1 MNIKTRCL
9 LCLFV
14 CCFVFGLYA
23 QQDGEKTKIVH
34 DLSKGKF
41 EIKSFDA
48 QSRKAEES
56 AIYFE
61 VENKKTNAGRI
72 ILDLSTLNQEDVTI
86 AWQNYSTGA
95 KKARWSVRLQYRLS
109 DTSEWK
115 DVTDAR
121 SRPYEF
127 YTGKRAV
134 SRTFSKVVLPSECNN
149 RNRIQISWKYSKL
162 RGKGNDPKIST
173 RNICVSSQTDPYNGA
188 AVELNV
194 TRHLNDKTIEVK
206 KVDFNHIPLPYTY
219 PETIRLKFSGK
230 YLRDSVRLE
239 ISGADKEYFSVDS
252 KSIDA
257 GTSPKSVTVCY
268 SPRKAG
274 IHKATLTIKTRK
286 LAKNIIIPL
295 EGSCAKASEFRKNL
309 ISNETSAEENIDFAA
324 DIFSGKEYQFRMN
337 VSGNQDELTSYG
349 NDVLNNDI
357 SVTYKWYR
365 NNVLLKEYDD
375 RPKVHDYCVPLQS
388 PATANKLEI
397 VISNKDR
404 LEIKDWYF
412 GFPKPKCLVRSGN
425 WNDPTIWEPEGE
437 PNMEDF
443 VYIEDSCKVKVTT
456 DVVCSML
463 VLGDNVNI
471 DINTGKMFYVSGDIV
486 YGNRSYFTVHQN
498 LLSEKWNYISSPV
511 NQARALVY
519 SMRKSG
525 NETWLMKYNTGVV
538 SKHGDHW
545 SEYLMDPNYILQPG
559 HGYAV
564 YTHEDLDVKY
574 EGILCNSKTTVSLTT
589 KNNDKWNLVGNPFTA
604 PLSTGKLFEDIDG
617 KIQGNAIFLFDRENK
632 VYNPIIVDENE
643 EVMIP
648 SLESFFVEAMQDGR
662 EITFKRNHQYIPK
675 TGRGSTVNHNY
686 LSLAATVGNK
696 RQYALMGMIDD
707 AKYGFDEYD
716 AHKMFGISEDMPE
729 IYFIVDGEELSV
741 NTFPDYPA
749 AFDIGLYIGRE
760 AEVGLRL
767 DNLSV
772 LPQNISVMVEDKYE
786 HKFYDLCLPNK
797 ITASLKSGNTNDRY
811 RIYLNKAVNIYEIHP
826 EYSGIYIWND
836 NGRILVYGDG
846 THRLQKVRVS
856 DKERNL
862 IEEQEF
868 DSNVLVFD
876 KNIRK
881 GRYTVDIQVED
892 LWIRDFITDIK

>member
-1 MNIKTRCL
+1 MNIRTKCL
-9 LCLFV
+9 LGLFV
-14 CCFVFGLYA
+14 CGFAFGLYA
-23 QQDGEKTKIVH
+23 QQGGEETKFVH
-34 DLSKGKF
+34 DLNKGMF
-41 EIKSFDA
+41 ELKNFDA
-48 QSRKAEES
+48 RNRKAGES

-61 VENKKTNAGRI
+61 VENKKTNAGRV
-72 ILDLSTLNQEDVTI
+72 ILNLSTLNQEELSLS
-86 AWQNYSTGA
+86 WQNYSTGA
-95 KKARWSVRLQYRLS
+95 RRARWCVRLQYRLS

-115 DVTDAR
+115 DVTDSR

-134 SRTFSKVVLPSECNN
+134 SRTFSKVILPAECNN
-149 RNRIQISWKYSKL
+149 RKLIQVSWKYTRL
-162 RGKGNDPKIST
+162 RGSGNDPKIST
-173 RNICVSSQTDPYNGA
+173 RNISVSSQTDPYNGLA
-188 AVELNV
+188 LELSL
-194 TRHLNDKTIEVK
+194 TRHLNGKTAEVK
-206 KVDFNHIPLPYTY
+206 RVDFNHIPLPYTY
-219 PETIRLKFSGK
+219 PEMVRIKLDGK
-230 YLRDSVRLE
+230 YLRDSVHLE
-239 ISGADKEYFSVDS
+239 ISGADREYFSVDS
-252 KSIDA
+252 KSVDIR
-257 GTSPKSVTVCY
+257 TSPKSVTISYAPKKV
-268 SPRKAG
+268 G
-274 IHKATLTIKTRK
+274 IHKATLTIKTKR
-286 LAKNIIIPL
+286 LAQNIIIPL

-309 ISNETSAEENIDFAA
+309 IESGGTAKETINFSADV
-324 DIFSGKEYQFRMN
+324 FSGLEYQFRMN
-337 VSGNQDELTSYG
+337 IGKNQDEQALYG
-349 NDVLNNDI
+349 NEVLNGDV

-365 NNVLLKEYDD
+365 NNTLLREYGDE
-375 RPKVHDYCVPLQS
+375 PKVHDYCVPLQP

-397 VISNKDR
+397 SISNKNER
-404 LEIKDWYF
+404 EITNLYL
-412 GFPKPKCLVRSGN
+412 GFPKPKRLVRSGN
-425 WNDPTIWEPEGE
+425 WNDPLIWEPEGE

-456 DVVCSML
+456 NVVCSML

-498 LLSEKWNYISSPV
+498 LLSERWNYISSPI

-559 HGYAV
+559 CGYAV

-574 EGILCNSKTTVSLTT
+574 EGILCNSKTTVALST

-675 TGRGSTVNHNY
+675 TGRGTTRNHNY
-686 LSLAATVGNK
+686 LSLVATVGG
-696 RQYALMGMIDD
+696 RQQYALMGMIDD

-729 IYFIVDGEELSV
+729 VYFIAGDDELSV

-749 AFDIGLYIGRE
+749 AFDIGLYIGKE

-772 LPQNISVMVEDKYE
+772 LPKNISVMIEDRYE
-786 HKFYDLCLPNK
+786 HKFYDLCLPNR
-797 ITASLKSGNTNDRY
+797 ITASLKSGNTDDRY

-856 DKERNL
+856 DKNRNI

-876 KNIRK
+876 KNIQK

>member
-1 MNIKTRCL
+1 
-9 LCLFV
+9 
-14 CCFVFGLYA
+14 
-23 QQDGEKTKIVH
+23 
-34 DLSKGKF
+34 
-41 EIKSFDA
+41 
-48 QSRKAEES
+48 
-56 AIYFE
+56 
-61 VENKKTNAGRI
+61 
-72 ILDLSTLNQEDVTI
+72 
-86 AWQNYSTGA
+86 
-95 KKARWSVRLQYRLS
+95 
-109 DTSEWK
+109 
-115 DVTDAR
+115 
-121 SRPYEF
+121 
-127 YTGKRAV
+127 
-134 SRTFSKVVLPSECNN
+134 
-149 RNRIQISWKYSKL
+149 
-162 RGKGNDPKIST
+162 
-173 RNICVSSQTDPYNGA
+173 
-188 AVELNV
+188 
-194 TRHLNDKTIEVK
+194 
-206 KVDFNHIPLPYTY
+206 
-219 PETIRLKFSGK
+219 
-230 YLRDSVRLE
+230 
-239 ISGADKEYFSVDS
+239 
-252 KSIDA
+252 
-257 GTSPKSVTVCY
+257 
-268 SPRKAG
+268 
-274 IHKATLTIKTRK
+274 
-286 LAKNIIIPL
+286 
-295 EGSCAKASEFRKNL
+295 
-309 ISNETSAEENIDFAA
+309 
-324 DIFSGKEYQFRMN
+324 
-337 VSGNQDELTSYG
+337 
-349 NDVLNNDI
+349 
-357 SVTYKWYR
+357 
-365 NNVLLKEYDD
+365 
-375 RPKVHDYCVPLQS
+375 
-388 PATANKLEI
+388 
-397 VISNKDR
+397 
-404 LEIKDWYF
+404 
-412 GFPKPKCLVRSGN
+412 
-425 WNDPTIWEPEGE
+425 
-437 PNMEDF
+437 
-443 VYIEDSCKVKVTT
+443 
-456 DVVCSML
+456 
-463 VLGDNVNI
+463 
-471 DINTGKMFYVSGDIV
+471 MFYVSGDIV

-545 SEYLMDPNYILQPG
+545 SEYLIDPNYILQPG

-574 EGILCNSKTTVSLTT
+574 EGILCNSKTTVALTA

-686 LSLAATVGNK
+686 LSLAATVVNK

-749 AFDIGLYIGRE
+749 AFDIGLYIGRDT
-760 AEVGLRL
+760 EVGLRL

-772 LPQNISVMVEDKYE
+772 LPQNISVMMEDKYE
-786 HKFYDLCLPNK
+786 HKFYDLCQPNK